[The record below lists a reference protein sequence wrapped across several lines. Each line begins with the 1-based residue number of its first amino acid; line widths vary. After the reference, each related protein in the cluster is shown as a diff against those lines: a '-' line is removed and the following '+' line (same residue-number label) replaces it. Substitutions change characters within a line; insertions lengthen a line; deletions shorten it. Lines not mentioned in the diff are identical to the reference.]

1 MRMDFLNENQNN
13 SGSNQIPLIQD
24 LKNYLRGL
32 FWWPDDEVKVE
43 SDEILLYSGV
53 EIFLPIN
60 FSYYILKF

>member
-1 MRMDFLNENQNN
+1 MCMDFLNENQNN

-24 LKNYLRGL
+24 LKNFLQGL
-32 FWWPDDEVKVE
+32 FWWPDNEVKVE

-53 EIFLPIN
+53 KIFLLIN